1 MRGSMT
7 ATNMQPQ
14 IDEQTARTAWRAFGS
29 YIAKTLVNGKG
40 VLVPKFGIFTFGPVS
55 VDLAVSFHLFG
66 LRIFIT
72 NITVGNHQSPE
83 SRQIVQGAGLPDRV
97 GLRQHR
103 IAAERH
109 STLSSR
115 YPTL

>member
-1 MRGSMT
+1 MLTPVLRRQTSIQKAIMRGSMT

-55 VDLAVSFHLFG
+55 VDLAG
-66 LRIFIT
+66 TT
-72 NITVGNHQSPE
+72 NPQS
-83 SRQIVQGAGLPDRV
+83 RDK
-97 GLRQHR
+97 
-103 IAAERH
+103 
-109 STLSSR
+109 
-115 YPTL
+115 